1 MAPPLTL
8 KQEKFLSL
16 MNRFGAHAVPLACPG
31 LMELVEKE
39 DQAGA
44 RKYLEA
50 LFSSW
55 NPDQID
61 AVVLGCTHYVF
72 LRDLLRTLL
81 DDHTAIIDGNEGT
94 ARQTRRVMENL
105 HILRSEGPGEVELHT
120 SGDPDTILP
129 VMRRLLERMGS
140 GFSAS
145 RGEIGTE
152 IDSAIAHT
160 VLACTEM
167 SASRTGALVIFERS
181 VKLNEIMSTGTII
194 NADTNAEL
202 IKNIFFNKAPL
213 HDGALIIRDGRIAAA
228 GCVLP
233 LTKSTNLS
241 KELGMR
247 HRAGIGLSEQSDAVV
262 VIVSEETGSISVAID
277 GMLKRHL
284 TSATLERL
292 LRSELIVE
300 DSDRDQRGFK
310 QVLKKLFKGKNN
322 EKDEHNEKT
331 V

>member
-1 MAPPLTL
+1 MEAIKTAL
-8 KQEKFLSL
+8 ERSL
-16 MNRFGAHAVPLACPG
+16 NLLATMG
-31 LMELVEKE
+31 IADIVDILLV
-39 DQAGA
+39 A
-44 RKYLEA
+44 YLIYKA
-50 LFSSW
+50 IWFVRRTNSYNLAKG
-55 NPDQID
+55 I
-61 AVVLGCTHYVF
+61 LVF
-72 LRDLLRTLL
+72 LIVMLIANLFRLKMISYVLRKAAELGL
-81 DDHTAIIDGNEGT
+81 IAL
-94 ARQTRRVMENL
+94 V
-105 HILRSEGPGEVELHT
+105 ILFQPEL
-120 SGDPDTILP
+120 
-129 VMRRLLERMGS
+129 RRLLERMGS
-140 GFSAS
+140 SFSAS
-145 RGEIGTE
+145 RSQSGTE
-152 IDSAIAHT
+152 MDSAIAHT

-167 SASRTGALVIFERS
+167 SASKTGALIIFERN

-213 HDGALIIRDGRIAAA
+213 HDGALIIRAGRLAAA

-262 VIVSEETGSISVAID
+262 VIVSEETGAISVAID

-284 TSATLERL
+284 TAATFERL

-300 DSDRDQRGFK
+300 ETDDKPRGFI
-310 QVLKKLFKGKNN
+310 QALKKLIKGLTN
-322 EKDEHNEKT
+322 ETDKHNEKT